1 MGIDP
6 LSTIAPARLRAILLP
21 VGPIKRSKFAEF
33 VDRLKQENVVRLG
46 DVSPDGRPHRS
57 MTRLPLSQTP
67 LTVANVPLAMFS
79 PLAFP
84 SGSVIYDLSTSL
96 PPPSHLALAPF
107 ELYREP
113 LMVIGIADYASL
125 KAQLGHELVPGK
137 RAGVSD
143 VDPADTQTFV
153 GFLSQALAELQVE
166 FPRALIHELLVFDHN
181 GPSTVLPDGMIAV
194 PPSESLKTTTMKTV
208 MCDLTS
214 HLLAE
219 MTTYAKSL
227 QALPMVES
235 PKQVPT
241 AAPYNSHIS
250 GLAAQMGFLAQSF
263 RRPVMDGAE
272 GLTMSRTSIPKHM
285 ATQSRSGFS
294 MLENGSAT
302 SSDGTRTPPTT
313 FDEIAMG
320 SINAHSSQSSTVNAK
335 RPISQDKVSM
345 HGFGAGSF
353 GERERNKGKGRVGI
367 IIGSLYLLAGRWP
380 DAAREL
386 TENAMIARTH
396 NDHIWHAKA
405 LDYLIVCLL
414 MYAWAGIDFR
424 VSFQQIVQLL

>member
-1 MGIDP
+1 M
-6 LSTIAPARLRAILLP
+6 LSLLLQ
-21 VGPIKRSKFAEF
+21 V
-33 VDRLKQENVVRLG
+33 QVRLLKCH
-46 DVSPDGRPHRS
+46 V
-57 MTRLPLSQTP
+57 
-67 LTVANVPLAMFS
+67 AMFS

-84 SGSVIYDLSTSL
+84 TGSVIYDLSTSF

-113 LMVIGIADYASL
+113 LIVLGIADYPSI
-125 KAQLGHELVPGK
+125 KAQLGHKLVL
-137 RAGVSD
+137 D
-143 VDPADTQTFV
+143 VEGDNAYPDWAH
-153 GFLSQALAELQVE
+153 SQALTQVLSPVLGELQVD
-166 FPRALIHELLVFDHN
+166 FPRALIHEVLIFDHDSPIN
-181 GPSTVLPDGMIAV
+181 KLPDGMIAV
-194 PPSESLKTTTMKTV
+194 PSPEFSKTTTMKTL

-214 HLLAE
+214 QLLAE

-235 PKQVPT
+235 PKQGSSP
-241 AAPYNSHIS
+241 APLNGHVS
-250 GLAAQMGFLAQSF
+250 GLAAQMGFFAEPYRQ
-263 RRPVMDGAE
+263 PVVE
-272 GLTMSRTSIPKHM
+272 GLQGRTLSRTSIPVHVAM
-285 ATQSRSGFS
+285 EPRSGGFTS
-294 MLENGSAT
+294 ENRST
-302 SSDGTRTPPTT
+302 SPSNGTRTPPTT

-320 SINAHSSQSSTVNAK
+320 SANPPATNPSIHDNK

-380 DAAREL
+380 DAVREL

-424 VSFQQIVQLL
+424 VSFQET

>member
-1 MGIDP
+1 
-6 LSTIAPARLRAILLP
+6 
-21 VGPIKRSKFAEF
+21 
-33 VDRLKQENVVRLG
+33 
-46 DVSPDGRPHRS
+46 
-57 MTRLPLSQTP
+57 
-67 LTVANVPLAMFS
+67 MFS

-84 SGSVIYDLSTSL
+84 TGSVIYDLSTSL
-96 PPPSHLALAPF
+96 PPLSHLTLAPF

-113 LMVIGIADYASL
+113 LMVLGIADHASI
-125 KAQLGHELVPGK
+125 KAQTVHEVVPEVKGDI
-137 RAGVSD
+137 ST
-143 VDPADTQTFV
+143 VDWAH
-153 GFLSQALAELQVE
+153 SQALAEVLSPVLGELQFE

-181 GPSTVLPDGMIAV
+181 DPTKRLPDGMTAV
-194 PPSESLKTTTMKTV
+194 PSPDLSKTTTIKTI

-235 PKQVPT
+235 PRQGSSS
-241 AAPYNSHIS
+241 APLNGHVS
-250 GLAAQMGFLAQSF
+250 GLAAQMGFLADSYRQ
-263 RRPVMDGAE
+263 PIME
-272 GLTMSRTSIPKHM
+272 GLQGRTLSRTSIPLHVAM
-285 ATQSRSGFS
+285 EPRSGVLKS
-294 MLENGSAT
+294 ENRSAT

-313 FDEIAMG
+313 FDEIAMSSANPPAAYS
-320 SINAHSSQSSTVNAK
+320 SIHDTK
-335 RPISQDKVSM
+335 RPTSQDKVTV

-380 DAAREL
+380 DAVREL

-405 LDYLIVCLL
+405 LDYLLVCLL
-414 MYAWAGIDFR
+414 MYAWAGLDFR
-424 VSFQQIVQLL
+424 VSFQEIQSSFFNWHNFVIHTELYRSLRSCFQGQKSRVQNHRVTPHSIVHPSSPRQDPQMHLTCRYHYKS

>member
-1 MGIDP
+1 M
-6 LSTIAPARLRAILLP
+6 LIL
-21 VGPIKRSKFAEF
+21 
-33 VDRLKQENVVRLG
+33 NV
-46 DVSPDGRPHRS
+46 
-57 MTRLPLSQTP
+57 
-67 LTVANVPLAMFS
+67 AMFS

-84 SGSVIYDLSTSL
+84 TGSVIYDLSTSL
-96 PPPSHLALAPF
+96 PSASHLTLAPF

-113 LMVIGIADYASL
+113 LMVLGIADHASIVD
-125 KAQLGHELVPGK
+125 QLVHETKPVEPGDNSTLRQAHSHALAK
-137 RAGVSD
+137 V
-143 VDPADTQTFV
+143 
-153 GFLSQALAELQVE
+153 LSPVLAELQVE
-166 FPRALIHELLVFDHN
+166 FPRALIHELLIFDHN
-181 GPSTVLPDGMIAV
+181 DSTTKFPDGMIAV
-194 PPSESLKTTTMKTV
+194 PSPELSKTTTIKTI

-235 PKQVPT
+235 PKQGLGSVPS
-241 AAPYNSHIS
+241 NGHVS
-250 GLAAQMGFLAQSF
+250 GLAAQMGFLTESYRQ
-263 RRPVMDGAE
+263 PTAE
-272 GLTMSRTSIPKHM
+272 GLQGRTLSRASIPLHIAM
-285 ATQSRSGFS
+285 EPRSGLS
-294 MLENGSAT
+294 TSEYRSTT

-320 SINAHSSQSSTVNAK
+320 SSNRQVASSPITDTK
-335 RPISQDKVSM
+335 RPLSQDKVSV

-380 DAAREL
+380 DAVREL
-386 TENAMIARTH
+386 TENAMVARTH

-414 MYAWAGIDFR
+414 MYAWAGLDFR
-424 VSFQQIVQLL
+424 VSFQEI

>member
-1 MGIDP
+1 MGLDP
-6 LSTIAPARLRAILLP
+6 LSAIAPARLRAILVP
-21 VGPIKRSKFAEF
+21 AASIQQSRFEKF
-33 VDRLKQENVVRLG
+33 VDRLRQEHVVRLG

-57 MTRLPLSQTP
+57 TDSMPSLLPQGQL
-67 LTVANVPLAMFS
+67 LMLILHVAMFS

-84 SGSVIYDLSTSL
+84 TGSVIYDLSTSL
-96 PPPSHLALAPF
+96 PSPSHLALAPF

-113 LMVIGIADYASL
+113 LMVLGIADHASIVD
-125 KAQLGHELVPGK
+125 ELVHEIKPVEQGDTSALD
-137 RAGVSD
+137 RAHSHALAKV
-143 VDPADTQTFV
+143 
-153 GFLSQALAELQVE
+153 LSPVLAELQIE
-166 FPRALIHELLVFDHN
+166 FPRALIHELLIFDHN
-181 GPSTVLPDGMIAV
+181 DLTTKLPDGMLAV
-194 PPSESLKTTTMKTV
+194 PSPELSKTTTIKTI

-235 PKQVPT
+235 PKQGLSSAPT
-241 AAPYNSHIS
+241 NGHLS
-250 GLAAQMGFLAQSF
+250 GLAAQMGFLAESYRQ
-263 RRPVMDGAE
+263 PVVE
-272 GLTMSRTSIPKHM
+272 GLQGRPLSRTSIPLHVAM
-285 ATQSRSGFS
+285 EPRSGGS
-294 MLENGSAT
+294 TSENRSTT

-320 SINAHSSQSSTVNAK
+320 SSNPPAASPPIIDTK
-335 RPISQDKVSM
+335 RPMSQDKVTV

-380 DAAREL
+380 DAVREL

-414 MYAWAGIDFR
+414 MYAWAGLDFR
-424 VSFQQIVQLL
+424 VSFQEI

>member
-1 MGIDP
+1 MLI
-6 LSTIAPARLRAILLP
+6 IY
-21 VGPIKRSKFAEF
+21 V
-33 VDRLKQENVVRLG
+33 
-46 DVSPDGRPHRS
+46 
-57 MTRLPLSQTP
+57 
-67 LTVANVPLAMFS
+67 AMFS

-84 SGSVIYDLSTSL
+84 TGSVIYDLSTSL
-96 PPPSHLALAPF
+96 PSPSHLTLAPF

-113 LMVIGIADYASL
+113 LMVLGIADHASMVD
-125 KAQLGHELVPGK
+125 QLVHEIKPLDQNHTSTLG
-137 RAGVSD
+137 
-143 VDPADTQTFV
+143 PAHSPALAKV
-153 GFLSQALAELQVE
+153 LSPVLAELQVE
-166 FPRALIHELLVFDHN
+166 FPRALIHELLVFDLDD
-181 GPSTVLPDGMIAV
+181 STVKLPDGIIAV
-194 PPSESLKTTTMKTV
+194 PSPELSKTTTIKTV

-235 PKQVPT
+235 PKQGLGPVPF
-241 AAPYNSHIS
+241 NGHVS
-250 GLAAQMGFLAQSF
+250 GLAAQMGFLAESYRQ
-263 RRPVMDGAE
+263 PTVE
-272 GLTMSRTSIPKHM
+272 GLHGRPPSRTSIPLHIAM
-285 ATQSRSGFS
+285 EPRSGLS
-294 MLENGSAT
+294 TSENRSTT

-320 SINAHSSQSSTVNAK
+320 SSNPPVAPPPITDAK
-335 RPISQDKVSM
+335 RPLSQDKVAV

-380 DAAREL
+380 DAVREL

-414 MYAWAGIDFR
+414 MYAWAGLDFR
-424 VSFQQIVQLL
+424 VSFQEM